1 MAASPIY
8 NRVFKPLARRLVR
21 RFNQDGLDVIVQ
33 AVTPNVD
40 PFLPPTTVS
49 TETRYEAVASGVS
62 AELRAS
68 DPVLS
73 NCIYK
78 VIIDAEQGY
87 TPEADTNFKIDGRA
101 GLIRRVEPIPAMG
114 PICAYRFYVE
124 A

>member
-1 MAASPIY
+1 MAVNAFY
-8 NRVFKPLARRLVR
+8 AEMQKAARDLVGY
-21 RFNQDGLDVIVQ
+21 FNQDGLDVIVQ

-40 PFLPPTTVS
+40 PFLPPTITA
-49 TETRYEAVASGVS
+49 TEMRYEAVASGVS
-62 AELRAS
+62 AQLRAT
-68 DPVLS
+68 DPVLA
-73 NCIYK
+73 NCTYK

-87 TPEADTNFKIDGRA
+87 TPESDTNVKIDGRA